1 MNTRPLIL
9 AFAATL
15 ILASAAAAADEAAAA
30 QKPTADAA
38 AKPAAKAP
46 ADCPVSGSR
55 VRQKA
60 PNCVSA
66 APTRSYSQ
74 QELQTTGEMD
84 LGQALKKLDPIFH

>member
-15 ILASAAAAADEAAAA
+15 VLAGATAAADETPVSP
-30 QKPTADAA
+30 KPTADAA
-38 AKPAAKAP
+38 AKPATKAP

-55 VRQKA
+55 LRQKA

-66 APTRSYSQ
+66 TPTRSYSQ